1 MAAILTTTF
10 TAGAALAQQAEPAR
24 DPAQAESAEAARP
37 EPLHKIRVLDNPY
50 DIASY
55 YRSRQGS
62 GFFTGSSERYPIAS
76 FYRSRQSSPYGQFW
90 AVGYGVR
97 DRRGLSL
104 FRRSIGENGDRWS
117 SARSVRSAAR
127 S

>member
-1 MAAILTTTF
+1 MPRVSPGVPRLTTGRGWRAVYSSGNRRGALRTIAMAAILTTTF

-76 FYRSRQSSPYGQFW
+76 FYRSRQSSPY
-90 AVGYGVR
+90 
-97 DRRGLSL
+97 
-104 FRRSIGENGDRWS
+104 
-117 SARSVRSAAR
+117 
-127 S
+127 